1 MKITVCRDS
10 VCMGDDVFDH
20 TINYEIPEN
29 TTYLDVFCDLI
40 RQGYFARVTGNNVVW
55 TMVWNGEDLMSWKT
69 LDSIIFSHI
78 AAEKPIPSPNGN
90 KDKVVFRIRYFSSPA
105 ARAKWIAK
113 NFEGREMPKSY
124 RVEYESCRPASLDE

>member
-20 TINYEIPEN
+20 TIQYSIPE
-29 TTYLDVFCDLI
+29 TATFLDVFRDLI

-69 LDSIIFSHI
+69 ADNILFSHTAAEAPI
-78 AAEKPIPSPNGN
+78 AATQGQAA
-90 KDKVVFRIRYFSSPA
+90 FRFRYFSSPES
-105 ARAKWIAK
+105 RALWIAK
-113 NFEGREMPKSY
+113 RFDGHQMPKSY
-124 RVEYESCRPASLDE
+124 RVEYESCRPASLAE